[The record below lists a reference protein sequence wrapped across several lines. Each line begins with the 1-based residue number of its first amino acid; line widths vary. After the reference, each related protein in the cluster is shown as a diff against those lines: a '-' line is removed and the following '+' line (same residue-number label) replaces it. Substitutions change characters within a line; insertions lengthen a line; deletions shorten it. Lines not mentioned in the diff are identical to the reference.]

1 MFFTRTL
8 QLIGLC
14 FRFAIE
20 LYLLHKTERG
30 LKGHR
35 ANRRREKL
43 YRSQA
48 IRYRKIATNL
58 GGLPIK
64 VGQFL
69 STRIDVLPKPYIEE
83 LTKLQDTVV
92 PVPFTQ
98 IQAVLIEEL
107 GPLDKHFSHF
117 NPEPIGAASLAQV
130 YAARL
135 IDGTEVAV
143 KVLRPQIEEQ
153 IKADLRAL
161 KLLVGYLAKYSFLAE
176 RIDLWAVYAEF
187 LETLNQELDLTT
199 EAAHLTKFRQN
210 FSGNPQVY
218 IPWIYP
224 DLTRR
229 KVLVMEKIDGVKI
242 TNLTQLQKLGVNPN
256 QIAEVLLNSYIKQ
269 IVDYGFFHADPHPG
283 NLLVDKEKRLVYI
296 DFGMMGRI
304 KPEQKPIFLK
314 GLSGLVRNDTKVIV
328 TALIDLG
335 FILPHADLAAIE
347 RGVALLMD
355 HFSSTQIRG
364 LSTQEA
370 LWLMEEM
377 STFIWEQPIQVP
389 TNFTFLGRAIGIIL
403 GLLETLAPDLN
414 ILDLI
419 RAAAGADSAKNEEKN
434 WQFIISEATNWLKD
448 AFFLPTSVKN
458 MATAITAGKIQ
469 AQVDLTQIN
478 TELTYISRQLAR
490 LTRLLFLLIIL
501 MFYFWLKT
509 SLG

>member
-1 MFFTRTL
+1 MFLTRTL
-8 QLIGLC
+8 RLIGLC
-14 FRFAIE
+14 LRFATE
-20 LYLLHKTERG
+20 LYLLHKT
-30 LKGHR
+30 GHR
-35 ANRRREKL
+35 SRGQRARLRREKL

-48 IRYRKIATNL
+48 IRYRQLAATL

-69 STRIDVLPKPYIEE
+69 STRIDVMPKPYIDE
-83 LTKLQDTVV
+83 LAKLQDTVV

-107 GPLDKHFSHF
+107 GPLDKYFSHF

-143 KVLRPQIEEQ
+143 KILRPQIEQQ
-153 IKADLRAL
+153 IQADLRAL
-161 KLLVGYLAKYSFLAE
+161 KLLVGYLAKYSFLAD
-176 RIDLWAVYAEF
+176 RIDFWAVYTEF
-187 LETLNQELDLTT
+187 LETLNQELDLSV
-199 EAAHLTKFRQN
+199 EAAHLSEFRQN
-210 FSGNPQVY
+210 FSASPQVY
-218 IPWIYP
+218 VPWVRP

-229 KVLVMEKIDGVKI
+229 KVLVMERINGVKI
-242 TNLTQLQKLGVNPN
+242 TDLTQLQELEVDPN

-304 KPEQKPIFLK
+304 KPEQKPVFLK
-314 GLSGLVRNDTKVIV
+314 GLSGLVRNDTEVIV

-335 FILPHADLAAIE
+335 FILPHADLATIE
-347 RGVALLMD
+347 RGVALLME

-377 STFIWEQPIQVP
+377 SAFIWEQPIQVP
-389 TNFTFLGRAIGIIL
+389 ANFTFLGRAVGIIL

-419 RAAAGADSAKNEEKN
+419 RTAAGADSAKNKEKS
-434 WQFIISEATNWLKD
+434 WQFIVSETTNWLKD

-458 MATAITAGKIQ
+458 IATAINTGKIQ
-469 AQVDLTQIN
+469 AQVDLTQIS
-478 TELTYISRQLAR
+478 TELTHISRQLAR
-490 LTRLLFLLIIL
+490 LTRLLFLLIAL
-501 MFYFWLKT
+501 MFYFWFKAT
-509 SLG
+509 MG